1 MEGREKIVVSL
12 VGAVCALSLLV
23 MGVVLYRH
31 NQTPP
36 FQPPA
41 FDPAAQVG
49 TPTVAQEYQW
59 TPVEVT
65 DGYTISLCAQPRVEG
80 DEAVVFFTSPQDN
93 QVWVKLQLLTQEGK
107 LLGESGVVRNGAYVE
122 RVTLAQPVTQD
133 TPVVMQVVGYTP
145 ETWYSAGNVQL
156 NTQLTVTP

>member
-80 DEAVVFFTSPQDN
+80 DEAVVYLTSPQDN
-93 QVWVKLQLLTQEGK
+93 QVWVKLRLLSPTGEV
-107 LLGESGVVRNGAYVE
+107 LGESGVVRNGEYVE
-122 RVTLAQPVTQD
+122 RVTLTQTVTQD
-133 TPVVMQVVGYTP
+133 MPVVMQVVAYTP

-156 NTQLTVTP
+156 HATLGITP

>member
-1 MEGREKIVVSL
+1 MTGREKRWIAAAGVL
-12 VGAVCALSLLV
+12 CALSLLAL
-23 MGVVLYRH
+23 GVVWYTRS
-31 NQTPP
+31 QTPS

-93 QVWVKLQLLTQEGK
+93 QVWVKLRLLTQEGK
-107 LLGESGVVRNGAYVE
+107 LLGESGVVRSGAYVE
-122 RVTLAQPVTQD
+122 RVALAQPVTQD

-145 ETWYSAGNVQL
+145 ETWHSAGKVQL
-156 NTQLTVTP
+156 NATLTAAP